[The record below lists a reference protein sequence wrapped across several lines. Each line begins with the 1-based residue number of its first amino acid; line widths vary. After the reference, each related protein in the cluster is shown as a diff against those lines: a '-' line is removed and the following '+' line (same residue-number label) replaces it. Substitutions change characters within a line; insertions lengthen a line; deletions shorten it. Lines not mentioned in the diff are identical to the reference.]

1 MSAISLSQL
10 VSTFEPAPKQ
20 PRLRVKQPLK
30 AEPPKRTKRVHLNQI
45 EIAIDD
51 ASRRAVS
58 GEWEGSKGATFVGLY
73 AMCHRMVY
81 GVTPSELEL
90 QAVFNAAAKMARSTM
105 HELFNDQP
113 EEFAAFIR
121 WAWEVEKRKA
131 AWAQAKA
138 VDRRRLSWRYQ
149 FSRSLETDYRIE
161 LKTKRRRQ

>member
-10 VSTFEPAPKQ
+10 VSSFEPIQKQ
-20 PRLRVKQPLK
+20 PRLRVKQQ
-30 AEPPKRTKRVHLNQI
+30 PKPQPTRAKRVHMNKV
-45 EIAIDD
+45 EIAIDE
-51 ASRRAVS
+51 ASRRALS

-81 GVTPSELEL
+81 GVTPSELAL
-90 QAVFNAAAKMARSTM
+90 QPVFNAAAKMARAMM
-105 HELFNDQP
+105 HELFDDQP
-113 EEFAAFIR
+113 EQFAAFIR

-161 LKTKRRRQ
+161 LKTKRRR